1 MKAFFTAC
9 LLIITAATV
18 KAQNNFDWTVYSR
31 SQPIAHFTQE
41 DIVGNVVTL
50 TSAQLPKKGSLQL
63 VYASADTAWTRW
75 IMITDSL
82 GNNLVER
89 IDATNCTNG
98 DGLSFCI
105 SNKLLKKL
113 LGEHNHLV
121 KVYTV
126 AVPTDPAKAATVRV
140 RRVPVAVIRMK

>member
-1 MKAFFTAC
+1 MKTFFTAC
-9 LLIITAATV
+9 LLIITAASA

-31 SQPIAHFTQE
+31 SQSIAHFTQE

-50 TSAQLPKKGSLQL
+50 TSTQLPKKGSLQL

-105 SNKLLKKL
+105 ANKLLKKL
-113 LGEHNHLV
+113 LGEHNRIL

-126 AVPTDPAKAATVRV
+126 AIPADPAKAATVRV